1 MKVGLIYTSTTPE
14 LIELVERE
22 VRANLGNDVELF
34 GRENPQILATVR
46 DHGYVTAGAAAD
58 LIAMY
63 MEAVTAGCDAI
74 LNICSSVGEVADS
87 MQTAARYIG
96 VPIVRIDE
104 EMCKDAVR
112 LASAQVAEQHA
123 DRAPRI
129 GVMATLPTTL
139 EPTMNTIRRVSREC
153 GQHVELVEC
162 LVENA
167 FGLNQDEFKA
177 KMSEYAGRI
186 ADDVD
191 VIVFAQGS
199 MAYCEEEIAAQY
211 HKEVLSSPR
220 YGAVALKD
228 ALIAKGA
235 MQHA

>member
-22 VRANLGNDVELF
+22 VRRNLGNDVELF
-34 GRENPQILATVR
+34 SLEDPQILATVR
-46 DHGYVTAGAAAD
+46 EHGYVTATAAAD

-63 MEAVTAGCDAI
+63 MKAVAAGCEAI

-112 LASAQVAEQHA
+112 LASAHVREGSC

-167 FGLNQDEFKA
+167 FGLNPEEFKA
-177 KMSEYAGRI
+177 RMSEYAAGI

-199 MAYCEEEIAAQY
+199 MAYCEEEIAEKY

-220 YGAVALKD
+220 YGAIALAD
-228 ALIAKGA
+228 ALVAKGV
-235 MQHA
+235 MNHA

>member
-14 LIELVERE
+14 LIALVERE
-22 VRANLGNDVELF
+22 VRQNLGEDVELF
-34 GRENPQILATVR
+34 SIENPQILATVR
-46 DHGYVTAGAAAD
+46 EHGYVTAAPAAE
-58 LIAMY
+58 LIGMY
-63 MEAVTAGCDAI
+63 MEAVEAGCDAI

-104 EMCKDAVR
+104 EMCRDAVR
-112 LASAQVAEQHA
+112 KASALAR
-123 DRAPRI
+123 RASGNRPPRI

-139 EPTMNTIRRVSREC
+139 DPTMSTIRRVSREC

-167 FGLNQDEFKA
+167 FGLNQEQFKA
-177 KMSEYAGRI
+177 RMSECAASI

-199 MAYCEEEIAAQY
+199 MAYCEEEIAMKY
-211 HKEVLSSPR
+211 NKMVLSSPR
-220 YGAVALKD
+220 YGAAALAK
-228 ALIAKGA
+228 ALIAKGVIENA
-235 MQHA
+235 